1 MNYDGKVDVINME
14 RAPESSTVATLIV
27 NLLRNE
33 VEKKSTDFCENL
45 WPLKVAF
52 SLFLFLFLRNKSD

>member
-45 WPLKVAF
+45 
-52 SLFLFLFLRNKSD
+52 